1 MSVYPHAHYL
11 GKEFHLVAVLPTGER
26 RWLLRIDDWDF
37 YWQDQYELA
46 DPIQLPRGTESTTQ
60 QEN

>member
-1 MSVYPHAHYL
+1 
-11 GKEFHLVAVLPTGER
+11 
-26 RWLLRIDDWDF
+26 LLRIDDWDF